1 MPEQTV
7 IDVHGLHKRYGDA
20 VAIDDVSF
28 TVAQGEVFG
37 IVGPNG
43 AGKTTTVECVAGLR
57 VPDGGIV
64 QVLGH
69 DPGRNPAELRQ
80 RLGVQ
85 LQSSRLPDRIEVGE
99 ALRLYSSF
107 YRDPADIGEL
117 LDVLGLAKQRHT
129 AFSKLSGGQ
138 QQRVSIALALIGTP
152 EVVIFDELTTGL
164 DPHARRDV
172 WLLVERIRDSGVTVV
187 LVTHFMEE
195 AERLCDR
202 LAIIDSGRVVASGTP
217 AGLVATAEEG
227 QRIRFRPSEALD
239 DDLVLALPDVHAVE
253 RQGSHI
259 VVSGTNDVLHAVT
272 SLLARRHIIAHDLR
286 VNQTTL
292 DDVFISLTGRPL
304 ESTEEG

>member
-7 IDVHGLHKRYGDA
+7 IDVHGLHKRYGDT

-28 TVAQGEVFG
+28 TVERGEIFG

-57 VPDGGIV
+57 VPDGGTV
-64 QVLGH
+64 RVLGH

-85 LQSSRLPDRIEVGE
+85 LQSSRLPDRIKVGE

-117 LDVLGLAKQRHT
+117 LDLFGLTERHHT

-172 WLLVERIRDSGVTVV
+172 WSLVERIRDSGVTVV
-187 LVTHFMEE
+187 LVTHYMEE

-202 LAIIDSGRVVASGTP
+202 LAIIDSGRVVATDTP
-217 AGLVATAEEG
+217 ARLVATAEAG
-227 QRIRFRPSEALD
+227 QRVRFRPSEPLD
-239 DDLVLALPDVHAVE
+239 DGLVLALPEVLAVE
-253 RQGSHI
+253 RQGSQV

-286 VNQTTL
+286 VSQTTL
-292 DDVFISLTGRPL
+292 DDVFVSLTGRPL

>member
-1 MPEQTV
+1 MPEQTL
-7 IDVHGLHKRYGDA
+7 IDVHSLHKRYGDT

-28 TVAQGEVFG
+28 TVERGEVFG

-57 VPDGGIV
+57 VPDGGTV
-64 QVLGH
+64 RVLDH

-117 LDVLGLAKQRHT
+117 LDILGLAKQRHT

-172 WLLVERIRDSGVTVV
+172 WRLVERIRDSGVTVV

-202 LAIIDSGRVVASGTP
+202 LAIIDSGRVVATGTP

-227 QRIRFRPSEALD
+227 QRIRFRPSEAID

-292 DDVFISLTGRPL
+292 DDVFVSLTGRPL